1 MKALSIV
8 VSTSLF
14 TYTCNF
20 ARNFFPVFK
29 GIFVSLMLAMKFAG
43 KKKQRIQVRFA
54 MALSKS
60 FQTSSEFMQP
70 GVDIWYMTE
79 NMAAQV
85 PKKLHSTLQ
94 LVDTKVASY
103 QKRQRKSALR
113 N

>member
-60 FQTSSEFMQP
+60 FQT
-70 GVDIWYMTE
+70 VRNLWRRY
-79 NMAAQV
+79 
-85 PKKLHSTLQ
+85 
-94 LVDTKVASY
+94 LVHD
-103 QKRQRKSALR
+103 RKYGGTGS
-113 N
+113 